1 MRLVGFPVMRVVAS
15 AGFVGVLASSL
26 VGCASSLVSLS
37 PVAMENSM
45 VEVESPPET
54 PDDAPGDSK
63 STVIDGDSPTSTAL
77 QRETAEP
84 GNFQTAIVGGDDRD
98 ISWAPWQVAL
108 VWESVGSDWQGQFCG
123 GSLIS
128 PSWVVTAAHCLH
140 GLSESEIL
148 SNLRIVSGEDVL
160 DEADVSDMT
169 VSEVVLHPAYTTTTY
184 ANDIAL
190 VKLGTPL
197 RLRPGSVG
205 VLSLPSTE
213 PAANTVA
220 RISGWGSTWV
230 SDEVFDYPFFSDS
243 DTQFPTQ
250 LQGAEVWVQSDSQC
264 ARDYGDQYDDERM
277 LCASIDGYV
286 VDTCQ
291 GDSGGPLATFERGR
305 WVLSGVTSWGSGCAW
320 LSSGI
325 YTNVANYNQWITA
338 NVAVR

>member
-1 MRLVGFPVMRVVAS
+1 MKLTRSVGARVIAQAGL
-15 AGFVGVLASSL
+15 AGFLASSL
-26 VGCASSLVSLS
+26 LGCASSPLSLFS
-37 PVAMENSM
+37 AGEESSR
-45 VEVESPPET
+45 VEVVSPPET
-54 PDDAPGDSK
+54 PGALYGDSE
-63 STVIDGDSPTSTAL
+63 STGIGVDSPPSTAS
-77 QRETAEP
+77 QRDSAEVD
-84 GNFQTAIVGGDDRD
+84 NFQTAIVGGEDRD

-108 VWESVGSDWQGQFCG
+108 VRESAGSDWQGQFCG

-128 PSWVVTAAHCLH
+128 ASWVVTAAHCLH

-148 SNLRIVSGEDVL
+148 SDLRIVSGEGVL
-160 DEADVSDMT
+160 DQTDVSET
-169 VSEVVLHPAYTTTTY
+169 RVSEVVLHPAYNETTY

-190 VKLGTPL
+190 VKLRTPL
-197 RLRPGSVG
+197 ILRAGSVG
-205 VLSLPSTE
+205 ILSLPSKE
-213 PAANTVA
+213 PAANSLA

-230 SDEVFDYPFFSDS
+230 SDEFFDYRFFSDS

-250 LQGAEVWVQSDSQC
+250 LQGAEVWVQSGTQC

-277 LCASIDGYV
+277 LCASVDDYF

-291 GDSGGPLATFERGR
+291 GDSGGPLATLERGR

-338 NVAVR
+338 NLAVR

>member
-1 MRLVGFPVMRVVAS
+1 MRVVAR

-26 VGCASSLVSLS
+26 FGCTTSQIPLS
-37 PVAMENSM
+37 PVAQETSP
-45 VEVESPPET
+45 VAVAPSPETRGEPSGDPARPGSGSDSPPST
-54 PDDAPGDSK
+54 PSQRDS
-63 STVIDGDSPTSTAL
+63 
-77 QRETAEP
+77 AEV

-128 PSWVVTAAHCLH
+128 ASWVVTAAHCLH

-148 SNLRIVSGEDVL
+148 SDLRIVSGEHFL

-169 VSEVVLHPAYTTTTY
+169 VSAVVLHPGYNDSTY

-190 VKLGTPL
+190 LKLGKPL
-197 RLRPGSVG
+197 ILRPGSVG
-205 VLSLPSTE
+205 ILSLPSTE
-213 PAANTVA
+213 PAANSLA

-243 DTQFPTQ
+243 ETQFPTQ

-264 ARDYGDQYDDERM
+264 SRDYGDQYDDERM

-291 GDSGGPLATFERGR
+291 GDSGGPLATLERGR

-338 NVAVR
+338 NMAVR

>member
-1 MRLVGFPVMRVVAS
+1 MRLMRSVGTRVIAQ
-15 AGFVGVLASSL
+15 AGFVGLLASSL
-26 VGCASSLVSLS
+26 LGCVSSPLSLFPVGE
-37 PVAMENSM
+37 ENSQ
-45 VEVESPPET
+45 VEVVSPPET
-54 PDDAPGDSK
+54 PGAPYGDSE
-63 STVIDGDSPTSTAL
+63 STGIGVDSPPSTAS
-77 QRETAEP
+77 RRDSAEVD
-84 GNFQTAIVGGDDRD
+84 NFRTAIVGGEDRD

-108 VWESVGSDWQGQFCG
+108 VRESAGSDWQGQFCG

-128 PSWVVTAAHCLH
+128 ASWVVTAAHCLH
-140 GLSESEIL
+140 GLSESEIF
-148 SNLRIVSGEDVL
+148 SDLRIVSGEDVL
-160 DEADVSDMT
+160 DQTNVSDMR
-169 VSEVVLHPAYTTTTY
+169 VSEVVLHPAYNDTTY

-190 VKLGTPL
+190 VKLRTPL
-197 RLRPGSVG
+197 ILRAGSAG
-205 VLSLPSTE
+205 ILSLPSTE
-213 PAANTVA
+213 PAANSLA

-264 ARDYGDQYDDERM
+264 AGDYGDQYDDERM
-277 LCASIDGYV
+277 LCASVDDYF

-291 GDSGGPLATFERGR
+291 GDSGGPLATLERGR

-338 NVAVR
+338 NVAER